1 MEYSSVSETTVT
13 PGNLVRSCGTL
24 SSGQAA
30 LPFRQGGKQAG
41 QGLTEFALTVPIAL
55 LFIVIILEFGFA
67 LGAYVNVVWAARE
80 GARLGSLYV
89 FVPDC
94 STDYA
99 TNISYNDSN
108 RASGANCSVAP
119 YKDNARA
126 IVKRSLGWLKT
137 EPPQFDV
144 GTDVTVTV
152 PAFFVDQPPDRTGDM
167 LVVTVSYR
175 YNWLTP
181 LFSSSTITL
190 TGKSESRIE

>member
-13 PGNLVRSCGTL
+13 PGNLERSCGTL

-30 LPFRQGGKQAG
+30 LPFGQGGKQAG

-89 FVPDC
+89 FVPNC
-94 STDYA
+94 SADYA
-99 TNISYNDSN
+99 INIGYNDSN
-108 RASGANCSVAP
+108 RASGTNCSVAP
-119 YKDNARA
+119 YKDNAREV
-126 IVKRSLGWLKT
+126 VKRSLGWLNT
-137 EPPQFDV
+137 EPPKFNV
-144 GTDVTVTV
+144 GTDVAVTV
-152 PAFFVDQPPDRTGDM
+152 PPFVDQPPDRTGDM
-167 LVVTVSYR
+167 LSVTVSYR

-181 LFSSSTITL
+181 LFSSFPITL